1 MTESITM
8 TKIKNITLFCFKL
21 QQNVNI
27 KENIKITKKFERQ
40 LLPFF
45 SFKQKVTCHIKF
57 I

>member
-8 TKIKNITLFCFKL
+8 TKIKNITLFCLKL